1 MKATKKYFPVVYL
14 HKVALVI
21 GVSPT
26 ETYKVSPLDTLIPR
40 YTHGSNKAMK
50 NLPRSSI

>member
-1 MKATKKYFPVVYL
+1 MKATTKYFLVVYL

-26 ETYKVSPLDTLIPR
+26 ESYKVSPLDISR
-40 YTHGSNKAMK
+40 I
-50 NLPRSSI
+50 NLNTAIYSWFE

>member
-1 MKATKKYFPVVYL
+1 MKATQKYFPFVYL

-26 ETYKVSPLDTLIPR
+26 ESYKDSPLDISR
-40 YTHGSNKAMK
+40 I
-50 NLPRSSI
+50 NLNTAIYSWLE